1 MGSNGDLGYVG
12 VQGDSGLQKHW
23 GGDMGYTG
31 GGGEGGGSGGA
42 GSGGPSRSAP
52 TSAASAPSA
61 APPCR
66 KRGRG
71 VA

>member
-31 GGGEGGGSGGA
+31 GGAGGGSGGA